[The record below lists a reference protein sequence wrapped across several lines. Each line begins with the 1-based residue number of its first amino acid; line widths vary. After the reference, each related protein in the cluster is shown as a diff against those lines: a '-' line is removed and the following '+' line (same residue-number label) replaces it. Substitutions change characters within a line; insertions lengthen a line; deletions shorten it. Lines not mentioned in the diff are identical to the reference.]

1 MLTSVDNFLKYREIK
16 KFLYLIIELILMDLE
31 DLMSTTLLCMNL
43 VIYCDMCLKVM

>member
-16 KFLYLIIELILMDLE
+16 NSYLIIELILMDLE